1 MAWPVAYSDIKARIL
16 VLADV
21 VNSPRHT
28 SVSSPLMTFVN
39 GSISRLYDEITA
51 KVQDF
56 SLTETPIT
64 ITKGVSTVGLPSDFY
79 KLRDVF
85 ITDGDLQHKINPF
98 SLQQEAYINSIA
110 VLNPMGAPFR
120 YRLQGSNLF
129 FAPVPSDTYPGTL
142 KYVPTAPLFT
152 GSATTVDFVNGWDT
166 FVLWDVAAMVLDIE
180 GRESGV
186 FHQRAE
192 QELQRAVHAA
202 ATRNHADP
210 ELIMYFPDDA
220 TYSSRGR
227 Y

>member
-1 MAWPVAYSDIKARIL
+1 MAWSVAYSDLKGRIL

-28 SVSSPLMTFVN
+28 SVNSPLMTFVN

-56 SLTETPIT
+56 SLTEIPLSVP
-64 ITKGVSTVGLPSDFY
+64 KGNSTVGLPSDFY
-79 KLRDVF
+79 KLRDIYV
-85 ITDGDLQHKINPF
+85 TDGNLSFKIHPF

-120 YRLQGSNLF
+120 YRLQGSNLLF
-129 FAPVPSDTYPGTL
+129 SPVPEDTYSGVL
-142 KYVPTAPLFT
+142 KYVPTAPLFI
-152 GSATTVDFVNGWDT
+152 GPASAVDFVNGWDT

-192 QELQRAVHAA
+192 QELQRAVRAA
-202 ATRNHADP
+202 STRNHADP
-210 ELIMYFPDDA
+210 EPIMYFPDDV